1 MKERLRQEELRRQ
14 QQEEKISDKE
24 KYSTKNISKN
34 MNRGNKNPGITTPKR
49 V

>member
-1 MKERLRQEELRRQ
+1 MEERLRQEELRRQ
-14 QQEEKISDKE
+14 QKGEMLSDEE

-34 MNRGNKNPGITTPKR
+34 MNRGNKNPGITTPTR